1 MRMGGFAMLDTAQ
14 MQFFAGVF
22 FALVAVAFLWTA
34 FFSDKV
40 HQPLHYDIIH
50 FICSFCAGAAG
61 AFFTGAAILSA
72 DVPMGGS
79 GKLVFQGTAGVA
91 LFALVFLIFRFK
103 KSTALDAPGSARVAI
118 GTATPFSQVALALAD
133 EAGASI
139 DISAFTAQEK
149 SAIPKPEELRC
160 GTLQQARQSLVRLGE
175 LMPPGSVRPYK
186 VELDETAK
194 HFKLVVV

>member
-1 MRMGGFAMLDTAQ
+1 MLDTAQ

-22 FALVAVAFLWTA
+22 FALVAIAFLWAA
-34 FFSDKV
+34 FFSKVV
-40 HQPLHYDIIH
+40 HQPLHYDITH

-103 KSTALDAPGSARVAI
+103 KGAALDAPGGAKISI
-118 GTATPFSQVALALAD
+118 GTKTPFSQAAHTLAD
-133 EAGASI
+133 EAGATI
-139 DISAFTAQEK
+139 DLSVLNAQEK
-149 SAIPKPEELRC
+149 SAIPQPEELRC

-186 VELDETAK
+186 VELDEGAK
-194 HFKLVVV
+194 HFKLVLV